1 MKLHLCLILV
11 LSGCSF
17 SEGLK
22 ESVQKQNMVEGAALT
37 LAKENRLLR
46 IRTIQLEAEVRK
58 LQTEP
63 QLVRRSLATERL
75 QKITDNW
82 KPDEL
87 LFVAEIEFEREDY
100 EKAAHF
106 YNGILKQFPNFEM
119 IDDAFLFKA
128 ARSTYE
134 DGKDLKRALEIF
146 EEIIKKYPKSIYFLQ
161 SKLWLSLIQY
171 QIGNKEKFK
180 EGLVEFQEKYQN
192 TPEWKILEKNYEK
205 IIKK

>member
-1 MKLHLCLILV
+1 MKLHLFLILI

-17 SEGLK
+17 PEGLK
-22 ESVQKQNMVEGAALT
+22 KSFQKQNAIEGAALN
-37 LAKENRLLR
+37 LAKENRQLR
-46 IRTIQLEAEVRK
+46 IRTIQLEAELRK
-58 LQTEP
+58 VQTEP
-63 QLVRRSLATERL
+63 ELVRRSFATERL
-75 QKITDNW
+75 QKIEDNW
-82 KPDEL
+82 RPDEL

-106 YNGILKQFPNFEM
+106 YNGILKQFPKFEM

-134 DGKDLKRALEIF
+134 GPKDLKKALETF
-146 EEIIKKYPKSIYFLQ
+146 EKIIKDYPKSIYFLQ
-161 SKLWLSLIQY
+161 SKLWVNLIQY
-171 QIGNKEKFK
+171 KIGNKKKFK
-180 EGLVEFQEKYQN
+180 DGIVEFQEKYQN